1 MSTQSFIARIN
12 KTVIARLQPG
22 DTVWDDQLKGFGAR
36 RQKVAV
42 SYILKTSINSK
53 QRLITIGKHG
63 LPWTPDTARRQA
75 MALKSNPSLMD
86 KQQNDDPALN
96 DLISDFK
103 KAHFSKIKPRTQTDY
118 ESVIENKILPE
129 LGKHKIKDLRREHIV
144 KFHQS
149 LADTPRQANFSLALV
164 SIILNW
170 AEEFG
175 HRKQNSNPCKGIKK
189 FPGNKRQRYLTA
201 DEFGRLG
208 QAITS
213 LEQSRDIS
221 IYAAAAIRLLALT
234 GCRRNEILQLKYSY
248 IDFERQAIFLPDSK
262 TGAKK
267 VNLNQPAID
276 ILRSLPR
283 QLNTDYVII
292 GRVAGKPIV
301 NIQKPW
307 KRVLEAAKIE
317 NFVLHDLR
325 HTYASLLASNGASLP
340 MIGKL
345 LGHSNSQTTERYAH
359 LNDEPITELNKM
371 AGDKIVEFLQVES
384 STNSTN

>member
-12 KTVIARLQPG
+12 KTVIARLKPG

-36 RQKVAV
+36 RQKITT
-42 SYILKTSINSK
+42 SYILKTSTNGK

-75 MALKSNPSLMD
+75 MSFKVDPSLAD
-86 KQQNDDPALN
+86 KGKDDEPTLN
-96 DLISDFK
+96 NLIIDFK
-103 KAHFSKIKPRTQTDY
+103 KVHFSKLKPRTQKDY
-118 ESVIENKILPE
+118 ESVIENKILPV
-129 LGKHKIKDLRREHIV
+129 LGIHKIKDLRREDIV

-149 LADTPRQANFSLALV
+149 LAETPRQANLALAIV
-164 SIILNW
+164 SVILNW

-175 HRKQNSNPCKGIKK
+175 HRKLNSNPCKGIKK
-189 FPGNKRQRYLTA
+189 FPSNKRQRYLTA

-208 QAITS
+208 QAIHS
-213 LEQSRDIS
+213 LEQSGGIT

-234 GCRRNEILQLKYSY
+234 GCRRSEILQLKYSY
-248 IDFERQAIFLPDSK
+248 LDFERQAIFLPDSK

-267 VNLNQPAID
+267 VNLNKPAID
-276 ILRSLPR
+276 VIKSLPR
-283 QLNTDYVII
+283 HVSSDYVIA
-292 GRVAGKPIV
+292 GQVPGKPMV

-307 KRVLEAAKIE
+307 KRVLEIAKIE

-325 HTYASLLASNGASLP
+325 HSYASLLASNGASLP

-371 AGDKIVEFLQVES
+371 AGEKIVEFLQTAPS
-384 STNSTN
+384 SNSTK